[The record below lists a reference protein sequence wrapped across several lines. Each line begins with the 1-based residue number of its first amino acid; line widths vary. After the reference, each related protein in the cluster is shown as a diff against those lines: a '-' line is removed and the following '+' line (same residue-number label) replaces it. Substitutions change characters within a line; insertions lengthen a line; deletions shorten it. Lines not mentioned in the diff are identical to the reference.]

1 MKHVVIWLYS
11 LLLLCIAGCDQAPA
25 PAQPLPAAV
34 DFTGDPA
41 THPEKINDHLIHS
54 ALDSHI
60 QACASAEALQNAI
73 TTLLDHPNPFTLAA
87 SRDAWRDS
95 YSAFLRARLY
105 GFLPVTDPVEWQR
118 QGLSYHQTLSL
129 IDSWPIEGGYI
140 DYLPGYPFT
149 GIVNDLTLP
158 LSSDTLQQQ
167 HGFADPAS
175 VSLGFHVIEFLLW
188 GSDGQRSASDYLQ
201 TETITA
207 VAGSSSNKNT
217 ATHADNTADN
227 HLNKDT
233 PPGVINQDRR
243 RQYLQRVTAQL
254 LDHLRRL
261 QRRWERETGYYAR
274 LVASSTPAAALQAGM
289 SASARLIRTELL
301 EKRLPGNS
309 SEFSATSQQD
319 SLALLQGMQ
328 LWLLGSESHPGA
340 LVPLLST
347 TQPDLLRQ
355 WQTTLAQALNQAPAP
370 ESNTTAEQ
378 QHTPSA
384 TAAITLTASVQ
395 QLDTLLQQTASVLR
409 LTLPD
414 TH

>member
-1 MKHVVIWLYS
+1 MKQVVIWL
-11 LLLLCIAGCDQAPA
+11 LLLCVAGCDQAPV

-41 THPEKINDHLIHS
+41 TYPEKINDHLIHS
-54 ALDSHI
+54 ALDSHV
-60 QACASAEALQNAI
+60 QACASAEALQSAI
-73 TTLLDHPNPFTLAA
+73 ITLLDHPNPFTLAA

-95 YSAFLRARLY
+95 YSSFLRARLY

-188 GSDGQRSASDYLQ
+188 GSDGQRSASDYLR

-227 HLNKDT
+227 HLSKDT

-243 RQYLQRVTAQL
+243 RQYLQLVTAQL

-261 QRRWERETGYYAR
+261 QRRWERDTGYYAR

-301 EKRLPGNS
+301 EKRLSGNS
-309 SEFSATSQQD
+309 SEFSASSQQD

-347 TQPDLLRQ
+347 TQPDLLMQ
-355 WQTTLAQALNQAPAP
+355 WQTTLAQALTPAT
-370 ESNTTAEQ
+370 EAATTNAGASDTTE
-378 QHTPSA
+378 TPAA
-384 TAAITLTASVQ
+384 TLLIHNIE